1 MYFLSSVKN
10 SLKKGQKFVTINDN
24 QCPLSYH
31 GNSQGG
37 KPSLANTSHCH
48 RKKRKTSRVMRMDGL
63 RFEAEERS
71 RLQRLP
77 WHEQIDTIAPPPK
90 CRVLGQVWSASDWG
104 LTWICHMSQVLH
116 LLVTCSLLDPPVLLQ
131 VRTPC
136 LLQWLPQ
143 NCPCNSHLILAGDTH
158 TTLC

>member
-1 MYFLSSVKN
+1 MFPLLKHPVSSIHQMYFLSSVKN

-104 LTWICHMSQVLH
+104 FDLDPSYVSGSSSSGHLQPPGPSGAPPSPH
-116 LLVTCSLLDPPVLLQ
+116 SLLVTV
-131 VRTPC
+131 TPSK
-136 LLQWLPQ
+136 LP
-143 NCPCNSHLILAGDTH
+143 L
-158 TTLC
+158 